1 MKHTTFSLLV
11 SLIVSSI
18 LFMSAAAFAEDPSF
32 STGPAEMTD
41 PGLFD
46 CGPQARTS
54 AVGKI
59 TSDDGKT
66 WIMPAETAFL
76 EAAKATD
83 LYNACN
89 DVTPDNLSSV
99 DTSSIPLIDAGG
111 SEEFT
116 AYLFADN
123 YFELYVNGQL
133 LAVDPVPFTPF
144 NSSIVRFKADRPVTL
159 AIKMVDWEE
168 NLGLGSEKGRGSGF
182 HPGDGGLVA
191 HVMDAARDTV
201 LLTDE
206 TWRAQTYYISPLK
219 DRSCLNIDG
228 PLRDSSAC
236 DMSAANDGTSFSAAH
251 WKLPKDWMN
260 AEFNDAAWPMATTF
274 SNEIVGVG
282 NKPSYTNFTE
292 IFDAPDADATFIW
305 SSNLIL
311 DNVVLLRKTID

>member
-1 MKHTTFSLLV
+1 
-11 SLIVSSI
+11 
-18 LFMSAAAFAEDPSF
+18 
-32 STGPAEMTD
+32 MTNT
-41 PGLFD
+41 GLFD
-46 CGPQARTS
+46 CGPRARTS
-54 AVGKI
+54 AVGEI
-59 TSDDGKT
+59 MSDDGKT

-76 EAAKATD
+76 TAVKAAD

-89 DVTPDNLSSV
+89 DVTPDSLSAI
-99 DTSSIPLIDAGG
+99 DMSSIPLIDAGG
-111 SEEFT
+111 REEFT

-144 NSSIVRFKADRPVTL
+144 NSSIVRFKADRPLTL

-191 HVMDAARDTV
+191 HVMDEAGDTV

-228 PLRDSSAC
+228 LLRDSSAC

-251 WKLPKDWMN
+251 WELPLGWTSSTFD
-260 AEFNDAAWPMATTF
+260 DAAWPMASTF
-274 SNEIVGVG
+274 SNETVGVD
-282 NKPSYTNFTE
+282 NKSAYTNFTE
-292 IFDAPDADATFIW
+292 IFDSPNADAAFIW